1 MAKAVRI
8 RMYRTG
14 FGDCFLLSF
23 GPRKSARH
31 VLVDFGAHMHGEI
44 GTMAAI
50 MDNIE
55 RETGKKLLLLVS
67 THFHRDHIS
76 GFGQFADRFA
86 EFAIGEVWMP
96 WTDNPDD
103 PDAAALQKKQLA
115 LYELLDNHLRIAVKA
130 TENDPRYAAALLA
143 LSNLKGNE
151 PAKSALRRGFGTGAT
166 VRYFQAGG
174 AVAKVGDFAG
184 LSADILS
191 PPKDK
196 AALSRMNPPA
206 DQRFLTGPGDMTR
219 AIRPFPNL
227 EIRVGDPDYAT
238 LMGESQPLV
247 ADQDLDFLHNA
258 AETPAD
264 RLALVL
270 DSVRNNTSL
279 VIVFRFQGKTL
290 LFPGDAQWGNWQSW
304 IGTDRARQLLS
315 EVDFFK
321 VAHHGSENAT
331 PVDVV
336 HGLRDSGI
344 AAMVPTQIKPFP
356 TIPRMPLLNELGSH
370 CAGHVA
376 VRSDWV
382 QVTDAPVGPIPIP
395 KFPKGYRVGKL
406 WIDYTF

>member
-1 MAKAVRI
+1 MAKALRI

-23 GPRKSARH
+23 GSAASARH

-44 GTMAAI
+44 GTMSAI

-55 RETGKKLLLLVS
+55 LETSKKLLLVVS

-76 GFGQFADRFA
+76 GFGQFADRFGK
-86 EFAIGEVWMP
+86 FAIGEVWMP
-96 WTDNPDD
+96 WTDDPDD

-115 LYELLDNHLRIAVKA
+115 LYELLDNHLRIALKA
-130 TENDPRYAAALLA
+130 TEKDPRYAAALFA

-151 PAKSALRRGFGTGAT
+151 PAKSAVRRGFGTGAT
-166 VRYFQAGG
+166 VRYFQAGA
-174 AVAKVGDFAG
+174 AVAKVANLAG
-184 LSADILS
+184 LSAEILS

-196 AALSRMNPPA
+196 AALGRMNPPS
-206 DQRFLTGPGDMTR
+206 DQRFLTRPGDMTT
-219 AIRPFPNL
+219 AVHPFPNL
-227 EIRVGDPDYAT
+227 EIRVGDGDFAT
-238 LMGESQPLV
+238 LKAEGQPLV
-247 ADQDLDFLHNA
+247 ARQDLDFLHDA
-258 AETPAD
+258 AEAPAD

-279 VIVFRFQGKTL
+279 VIVFRFQGRTL

-304 IGTDRARQLLS
+304 IGTDTARQLLS
-315 EVDFFK
+315 ELDFFK

-336 HGLRDSGI
+336 HGLRATGV

-356 TIPRMPLLNELGSH
+356 TIPRMPLLKELEGH
-370 CAGHVA
+370 CVGHVA

-382 QVTDAPVGPIPIP
+382 EVTDAPVGPKPVP